1 MVGVGKGRVGGQNVL
16 GISSSSS
23 SVGTDGVGRGG
34 EKERGTNLY
43 SVSATS

>member
-16 GISSSSS
+16 GISSSS